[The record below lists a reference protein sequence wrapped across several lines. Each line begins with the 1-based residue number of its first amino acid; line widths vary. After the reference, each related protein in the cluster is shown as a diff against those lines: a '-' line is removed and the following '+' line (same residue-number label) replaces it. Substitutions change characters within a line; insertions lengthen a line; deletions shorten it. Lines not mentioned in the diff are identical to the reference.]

1 MVVDAGE
8 ENIFQGRM
16 VSSIYWSF
24 TQSQLGWAADCT
36 IHPGDPRVQ
45 HELGLAAATAV
56 AYHSANGYRTGL
68 GAVLGT
74 VDRIT
79 LPTKRERWH

>member
-1 MVVDAGE
+1 MVDAGE

-24 TQSQLGWAADCT
+24 TRCPLGWAADCT
-36 IHPGDPRVQ
+36 IPVHPGVLT
-45 HELGLAAATAV
+45 ELGLAAAAC
-56 AYHSANGYRTGL
+56 HSANGYRTGL

>member
-1 MVVDAGE
+1 MVDAGE
-8 ENIFQGRM
+8 KNIFQGKNG
-16 VSSIYWSF
+16 VVDIWSF
-24 TQSQLGWAADCT
+24 TQSQQGWAADYT
-36 IHPGDPRVQ
+36 IHPGDPGVQ
-45 HELGLAAATAV
+45 HELVLAAATAV

>member
-1 MVVDAGE
+1 MLAKKTFFRE
-8 ENIFQGRM
+8 RM

-36 IHPGDPRVQ
+36 IHPGVLT
-45 HELGLAAATAV
+45 ELGLAAAAC
-56 AYHSANGYRTGL
+56 HSANGYRTGL